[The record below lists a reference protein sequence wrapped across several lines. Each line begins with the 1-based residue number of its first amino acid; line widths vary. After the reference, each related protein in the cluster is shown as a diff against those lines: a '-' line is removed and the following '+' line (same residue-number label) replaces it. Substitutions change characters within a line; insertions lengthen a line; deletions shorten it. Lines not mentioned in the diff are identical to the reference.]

1 MPYTPPTASYA
12 TTINGTYTAL
22 TGIQSIFVSRGRRR
36 FQDNFPG
43 STCVIELIPA
53 NSYATPLAL
62 GQFIDVRTSNSA
74 TAPAFFVGRITDV
87 ERRYNIPYNTSTGA
101 APGDRIRITATGG
114 TGAIASN
121 YLTAY
126 QRGTGAQDALV
137 SIGEVAQFVSVLVQ
151 YPSSSTSM
159 PVEDLVFTGGAMDYV
174 NQACRT
180 GLVVIDDYDNQ
191 RATFVGTTKT
201 FSDFAFVYEY
211 GQMAEYQTLFPAFTD
226 TGGSGYKFNRV
237 EYLSS
242 VNNAFTKIIVDPN
255 TGASQEATRGNPPY
269 NTLVYATYN
278 TSSADTFA
286 LADYLAT
293 VNSQTTP
300 VPYSISA
307 DTTMADTITDLAK
320 ILLAKPSITS
330 LNYVIGLPISVTFR
344 GTTVYA
350 TIEGINTTFT
360 PEKATVQLYLSP
372 SLGQPFTLDSSFA
385 GVLDRNR
392 LGL

>member
-12 TTINGTYTAL
+12 TTVNGTYTAL

-87 ERRYNIPYNTSTGA
+87 ERRYDIPYNTSTGA

-114 TGAIASN
+114 TGAIAAN

-126 QRGTGAQDALV
+126 QRGTGAKNAFESITELGSSLTVAVTYV
-137 SIGEVAQFVSVLVQ
+137 SNATTV
-151 YPSSSTSM
+151 

-174 NQACRT
+174 NQVCRT
-180 GLVVIDDYDNQ
+180 GQVVIDDYDYQ
-191 RATFVGTTKT
+191 RATLVTTKT
-201 FSDFAFVYEY
+201 FSDFVFVYEY
-211 GQMAEYQTLFPAFTD
+211 GEMAPYQTLLPAFTD
-226 TGGSGYKFNRV
+226 TGGSGYKFNRI

-278 TSSADTFA
+278 TSSTDSFA

-293 VNSQTTP
+293 VNNQTTP
-300 VPYSISA
+300 APFSISS

-320 ILLAKPSITS
+320 ILVGKPSVTS

-350 TIEGINTTFT
+350 TIQGVNTTFT
-360 PEKATVQLYLSP
+360 PEKATVQLYLAP